1 MCVLPPSAC
10 ACTHTNTC
18 THTRA
23 HTHTPT
29 RTHAHTHT
37 QDRGQIAE
45 WLPLAFG
52 LHQTSVK
59 AAGGHFPATGG
70 EVRFIS
76 WPQCSRSPES
86 HPVGR
91 APPAGS
97 PGEERIWCASMLGA
111 AGASE
116 AQRPHVE
123 APSAGRAPFRLTS
136 PSAGVRRRR
145 QRWPLHTARW
155 PPGRSACVCVGF
167 VFSASPCCIQ
177 TLRAF
182 LSF

>member
-1 MCVLPPSAC
+1 MCVLPRS
-10 ACTHTNTC
+10 
-18 THTRA
+18 
-23 HTHTPT
+23 T
-29 RTHAHTHT
+29 RTHARTHAHAHIHT

-97 PGEERIWCASMLGA
+97 PGEERIWCASMLGTVRRIR
-111 AGASE
+111 GSE
-116 AQRPHVE
+116 AARRGAVRWPCPLPPHVPFHWGSAAAATM
-123 APSAGRAPFRLTS
+123 APAHRALASRAVRLCLRGLRVFGIS
-136 PSAGVRRRR
+136 V
-145 QRWPLHTARW
+145 LHTNTK
-155 PPGRSACVCVGF
+155 GIF
-167 VFSASPCCIQ
+167 VFLKTGS
-177 TLRAF
+177 T
-182 LSF
+182 